1 VNTPERILELVRKS
15 LDHGHTVEI
24 DGLGIFNLGSTGY
37 EFTPQ
42 TQPQVFVAYVE
53 EDLVVAR
60 RICESLRR
68 AGCVP
73 WLDKEK
79 LLPGQN

>member
-24 DGLGIFNLGSTGY
+24 DGLGVFRLGSAGY

-53 EDLVVAR
+53 EDLVAKDLRVAPA
-60 RICESLRR
+60 SGLR
-68 AGCVP
+68 A
-73 WLDKEK
+73 LD
-79 LLPGQN
+79 G